1 MWAAEEKRVGG
12 LPMPNFST
20 SFGITKDGELFLFP
34 SLVFLLFAAFADVD
48 PVVVEVLVV
57 EILEAEAH
65 KEHQLL
71 SDKFGGTR
79 NNRVFAFFE
88 IKAPWRVTEARLIEA
103 DEKKKA
109 KAKAVGAAEGK
120 AKKVAKEATTPRG
133 GKTTGALEKKKRR
146 GGSGGARPMK
156 RCHLMD
162 ALFSESPLR
171 SKGDTEGEDGSS
183 EIATAPEKTPAA
195 PVSAK
200 PAFSL

>member
-48 PVVVEVLVV
+48 PVVVEVLAV

-120 AKKVAKEATTPRG
+120 AKKVAKEAAAPRG
-133 GKTTGALEKKKRR
+133 GKTTGALDKN
-146 GGSGGARPMK
+146 
-156 RCHLMD
+156 
-162 ALFSESPLR
+162 
-171 SKGDTEGEDGSS
+171 
-183 EIATAPEKTPAA
+183 
-195 PVSAK
+195 
-200 PAFSL
+200 